1 MPEAGA
7 AGDLR
12 AETLRRSGVTR
23 LSNFTPWKQAGEAPL
38 GYNSQVTIG
47 ARTTWSVRGHL
58 IGMEKVDTQRWLVT
72 VDGNR
77 LASFCSE
84 SRGRSAGTAE
94 ARRLG
99 FVEKE
104 EGPR

>member
-1 MPEAGA
+1 MAEA
-7 AGDLR
+7 
-12 AETLRRSGVTR
+12 
-23 LSNFTPWKQAGEAPL
+23 Q
-38 GYNSQVTIG
+38 I
-47 ARTTWSVRGHL
+47 TWTVRGHV
-58 IGMEKVDTQRWLVT
+58 IGLDRVDAQCWRVT

-99 FVEKE
+99 FTPK
-104 EGPR
+104 GDRTP